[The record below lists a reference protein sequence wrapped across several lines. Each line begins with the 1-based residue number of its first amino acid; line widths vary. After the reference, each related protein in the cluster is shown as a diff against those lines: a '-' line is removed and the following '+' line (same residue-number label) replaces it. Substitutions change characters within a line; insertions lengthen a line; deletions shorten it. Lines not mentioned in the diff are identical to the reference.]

1 MIELTTSLVLQEQNF
16 YDRTYKLSAEKIE
29 SFVDGLESLKQ
40 AIYKVLATEQY
51 EYPIYSFKYGIA
63 WKELI
68 GEERP
73 YVRAE
78 MKRMIQEVLLLDDRI
93 LEVDGFD
100 FEFKEDICRCT
111 FNVSSIYGDV
121 EIEKEVSV

>member
-1 MIELTTSLVLQEQNF
+1 MTELTTSLVLQEQNF

-100 FEFKEDICRCT
+100 FEFKEDICRCN